1 VQSYTR
7 ASHGTIRVL
16 QVPDYHEAIFHDEEI
31 SMAMQNEDNDVKA
44 NRDQQRMGDG
54 TGNDDTA
61 GEPATTEDD
70 QQAAMPPSETDDD
83 QYDQGTVKRES

>member
-1 VQSYTR
+1 VQSYIR
-7 ASHGTIRVL
+7 ASFGTIRVL
-16 QVPDYHEAIFHDEEI
+16 KIPDYHEAIFHDKEI
-31 SMAMQNEDNDVKA
+31 SMAMQNEDNDVQA

-61 GEPATTEDD
+61 GEPAATEDD

>member
-1 VQSYTR
+1 VQSYIH

-16 QVPDYHEAIFHDEEI
+16 KIPDYHEAIFHDEEI
-31 SMAMQNEDNDVKA
+31 SMAMQDEDNDVNA
-44 NRDQQRMGDG
+44 HRDQPRMGDG
-54 TGNDDTA
+54 TGNDDAA

>member
-1 VQSYTR
+1 
-7 ASHGTIRVL
+7 
-16 QVPDYHEAIFHDEEI
+16 
-31 SMAMQNEDNDVKA
+31 MAMQNEDNDVKV

-54 TGNDDTA
+54 EDNDDTA

>member
-1 VQSYTR
+1 
-7 ASHGTIRVL
+7 
-16 QVPDYHEAIFHDEEI
+16 
-31 SMAMQNEDNDVKA
+31 MAMQNEDNDVKA

-54 TGNDDTA
+54 TGNDTV
-61 GEPATTEDD
+61 GNPPTTEDD

>member
-1 VQSYTR
+1 VHSYTR
-7 ASHGTIRVL
+7 ASFGTIRVL
-16 QVPDYHEAIFHDEEI
+16 QVPDYHEAIFHDEET
-31 SMAMQNEDNDVKA
+31 SMAMQNEDNDVNA
-44 NRDQQRMGDG
+44 HRDQQRMGDG
-54 TGNDDTA
+54 TGNDDTT

>member
-1 VQSYTR
+1 MQSYTR

-44 NRDQQRMGDG
+44 HRDQQRMGDG
-54 TGNDDTA
+54 TGNNDTA
-61 GEPATTEDD
+61 GEPAITEDD

>member
-1 VQSYTR
+1 MQSYIR

-16 QVPDYHEAIFHDEEI
+16 KIPDYDGAIFHDEEI
-31 SMAMQNEDNDVKA
+31 SMALQNEGNDVKA
-44 NRDQQRMGDG
+44 HRDQQHMGNG
-54 TGNDDTA
+54 TGNNDTA

-83 QYDQGTVKRES
+83 QYDQGTVKREN

>member
-1 VQSYTR
+1 MQSYTR

-31 SMAMQNEDNDVKA
+31 SMAMQNEDNDVA
-44 NRDQQRMGDG
+44 ENRDQQRMGDG
-54 TGNDDTA
+54 TSNDDTA

>member
-1 VQSYTR
+1 VQSYIH

-16 QVPDYHEAIFHDEEI
+16 KIPDYHEAIFHDEEI
-31 SMAMQNEDNDVKA
+31 SMAMQNEDNDVKSH
-44 NRDQQRMGDG
+44 RDQQRMGDG

-70 QQAAMPPSETDDD
+70 QQAAMPPSETDHD

>member
-7 ASHGTIRVL
+7 ASFGTIRVL
-16 QVPDYHEAIFHDEEI
+16 KIPDYHEATFDNEEI

-44 NRDQQRMGDG
+44 HRDQQRMGDG

-83 QYDQGTVKRES
+83 QYDQGTVQRES

>member
-1 VQSYTR
+1 MHSYTR
-7 ASHGTIRVL
+7 ASFGTILALKVTA
-16 QVPDYHEAIFHDEEI
+16 YHEAIFHDKEI
-31 SMAMQNEDNDVKA
+31 SMAMQNEDNGVNA
-44 NRDQQRMGDG
+44 HRDQQRMGDG

-61 GEPATTEDD
+61 SEPAATEDD

>member
-1 VQSYTR
+1 MQSYIR
-7 ASHGTIRVL
+7 ASFGTIRAL
-16 QVPDYHEAIFHDEEI
+16 KVPDYHEAIFHDEEI

-54 TGNDDTA
+54 TGNEDTA
-61 GEPATTEDD
+61 SEPAATEDD

-83 QYDQGTVKRES
+83 QYDQGTVQRES

>member
-1 VQSYTR
+1 
-7 ASHGTIRVL
+7 
-16 QVPDYHEAIFHDEEI
+16 
-31 SMAMQNEDNDVKA
+31 
-44 NRDQQRMGDG
+44 MGDG